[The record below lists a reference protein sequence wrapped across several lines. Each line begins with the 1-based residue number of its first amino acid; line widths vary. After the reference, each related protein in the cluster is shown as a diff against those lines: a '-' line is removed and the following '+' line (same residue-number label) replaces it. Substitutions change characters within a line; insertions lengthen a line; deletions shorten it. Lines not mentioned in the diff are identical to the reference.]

1 MTRRRGLT
9 GVGWSTPPRTA
20 AEHCG
25 TAGAG
30 QGDARERERN
40 AMQARPKERRAKR
53 SLMTIWLSP
62 ADLGGAN
69 WREDAAGDGG

>member
-40 AMQARPKERRAKR
+40 AMQARPKER
-53 SLMTIWLSP
+53 
-62 ADLGGAN
+62 
-69 WREDAAGDGG
+69 

>member
-40 AMQARPKERRAKR
+40 ATQARPKDWWAKR
-53 SLMTIWLSP
+53 LWLTIW
-62 ADLGGAN
+62 
-69 WREDAAGDGG
+69 